1 MVNIYSSSVPEH
13 RKGVIAVIVA
23 ALLWSTGGLFIKL
36 ISLNSFQLS
45 FFRSVFAAVMIL
57 AILRGKAVKTNGL
70 ALLNSL
76 FYAGVLIIFVLATKT
91 TTAANAIFLQYTA
104 PIFVLFL
111 EPVFLKTRFEKINIV
126 TIVICVLGMALF
138 FMGDLRPGDMYGNFY
153 ALMSGVC
160 LAFFFVGVRKN
171 KPELKFSSIF
181 YGNILI
187 AVLCAPSL
195 IGMNP
200 PGLGDLSMV
209 AYLGLIQIGLAYII
223 FTYGIA
229 KIPAIE
235 ASLLAMIEPVLNPI
249 WVFLGYGEQPTI
261 YSIAGGLI
269 IVITI
274 VIRTIMAEKKNSGL
288 IKDEIP
294 LGS

>member
-1 MVNIYSSSVPEH
+1 MVNTYASTVPDH
-13 RKGVIAVIVA
+13 RKGVFAVIIA

-45 FFRSVFAAVMIL
+45 FFRSVFAAVIIF
-57 AILRGKAVKTNGL
+57 AILRGRAVKTNGL
-70 ALLNSL
+70 ALLNSVS
-76 FYAGVLIIFVLATKT
+76 YAGVLIIFVLATKT

-111 EPVFLKTRFEKINIV
+111 EPVFLKTKFEKINIV

-138 FMGDLRPGDMYGNFY
+138 FMGDLQPGDMLGNFY

-171 KPELKFSSIF
+171 KPEFKFSSIF
-181 YGNILI
+181 YGNIMI

-200 PGLGDLSMV
+200 LGLGDLTMV

-249 WVFLGYGEQPTI
+249 WVFLGYGEQPTV

-274 VIRTIMAEKKNSGL
+274 VIRTIIAEKKNSGL